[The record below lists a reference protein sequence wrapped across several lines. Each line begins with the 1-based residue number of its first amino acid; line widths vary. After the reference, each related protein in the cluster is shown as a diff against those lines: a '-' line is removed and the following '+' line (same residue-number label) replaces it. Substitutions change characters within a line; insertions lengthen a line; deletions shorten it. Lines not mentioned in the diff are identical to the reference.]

1 MEAFFLIIGL
11 VIIFV
16 FIELWLVLFITT
28 LLLADF
34 RTIRLLT

>member
-1 MEAFFLIIGL
+1 METFLLIIGL

-16 FIELWLVLFITT
+16 FIELWLVLFITA

-34 RTIRLLT
+34 HTIRLLT